1 VGSSYQ
7 AGFAYGALMREELKA
22 NIKNIWTYIEAN
34 IENNVKF
41 ITKVPV
47 RLQPAARSIALKLV
61 RKVLLANH
69 D

>member
-1 VGSSYQ
+1 
-7 AGFAYGALMREELKA
+7 MREELKA

-41 ITKVPV
+41 IIKVPV